1 MTLAPLHIAFADLGQ
16 LFAKGIAKD
25 AAFQA

>member
-16 LFAKGIAKD
+16 LLAKGFAKD